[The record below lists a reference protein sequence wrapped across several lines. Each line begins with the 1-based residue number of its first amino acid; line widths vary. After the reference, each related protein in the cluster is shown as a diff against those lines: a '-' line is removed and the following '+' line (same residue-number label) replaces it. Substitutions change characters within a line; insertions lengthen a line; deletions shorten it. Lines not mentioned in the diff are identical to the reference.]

1 MVALSGDRKTVL
13 EAIWALGGVAIIVV
27 VLRVF
32 AKARL
37 RHFGLDDLI
46 MIVSLSFA
54 LAASIS
60 LTIAVVDYGFAS
72 GRPGVDE
79 ATAIMYYTIEEVC
92 SVTSTCLGRVAFILY
107 LLPVLSTRKVFK
119 ISLWVL
125 FALQIT
131 ANSVMVILILSQCHD
146 IRGVWDPKYATNCT
160 EDYIQLRFGYFLCF
174 CNSSADLL
182 LAVFPCYIFWD
193 LKLKPMIKFSLMVL
207 TSLGVVATIG
217 AIMKAVYLQEIL
229 TWDGTANAIKLTC
242 WAMIECYLVIITAS
256 VPCLRSLVVSSVR
269 QMFASDKSTT
279 FPFTSSY
286 RKKTATHQRMTN
298 FEASGSR
305 QNIFSGARGEDIEMG
320 TTRAS
325 VNANGSEDGRE
336 GAPDGIGKTVDIS
349 ITWEQGHG
357 RDRTP

>member
-1 MVALSGDRKTVL
+1 M
-13 EAIWALGGVAIIVV
+13 
-27 VLRVF
+27 
-32 AKARL
+32 
-37 RHFGLDDLI
+37 
-46 MIVSLSFA
+46 
-54 LAASIS
+54 
-60 LTIAVVDYGFAS
+60 
-72 GRPGVDE
+72 
-79 ATAIMYYTIEEVC
+79 
-92 SVTSTCLGRVAFILY
+92 LY
-107 LLPVLSTRKVFK
+107 LLGSQVKADDQVQPHGSHELGCRVRTFPRIVAMASLSSPNLLTR
-119 ISLWVL
+119 
-125 FALQIT
+125 
-131 ANSVMVILILSQCHD
+131 
-146 IRGVWDPKYATNCT
+146 
-160 EDYIQLRFGYFLCF
+160 
-174 CNSSADLL
+174 
-182 LAVFPCYIFWD
+182 
-193 LKLKPMIKFSLMVL
+193 
-207 TSLGVVATIG
+207 TSLPLYSATIG